1 MIFQSIP
8 KIPRSSG
15 TFWTPCILNLAS
27 YMSFTEAIC
36 KQKIRVVK
44 KVFVGLF
51 QSLHVIAIMTF
62 KLVMP
67 KRIVM
72 LE

>member
-1 MIFQSIP
+1 
-8 KIPRSSG
+8 
-15 TFWTPCILNLAS
+15 
-27 YMSFTEAIC
+27 MSFTEAIC